1 MRDAVHQIDG
11 AGDIGI
17 DDMADLFPVLFG
29 KGVTQTLACVG
40 QRIADLAALRQR
52 LQAVGASLGA
62 QVGFDG
68 IDLHAIVRNSAA
80 LSLMAGSSAAITR
93 ANPSCAQYLANFSP
107 ILLDAPVTM
116 ASLFIVTA
124 VPAFWTP
131 TNSTT
136 GPCGRLFLYGRGQI
150 IWRLLEP

>member
-1 MRDAVHQIDG
+1 MRHPVRDAVHQIDG
-11 AGDIGI
+11 AGDTGI
-17 DDMADLFPVLFG
+17 DDMANLFPNLFG

-80 LSLMAGSSAAITR
+80 LSLMAGSSAAIT
-93 ANPSCAQYLANFSP
+93 
-107 ILLDAPVTM
+107 
-116 ASLFIVTA
+116 
-124 VPAFWTP
+124 
-131 TNSTT
+131 
-136 GPCGRLFLYGRGQI
+136 
-150 IWRLLEP
+150 